1 MDKRVANPFKYITY
15 LIACLGLPAN
25 IALFRTYQQK
35 DLEFRF
41 NILMLLIALFDLAYL
56 VTEIVSLSLEYHDQF
71 DNEFNNYRG
80 TLGFFYF
87 FTFGGS
93 AYTTAL
99 TATERFMAMCHGKDT
114 DQIPIGWTILSI
126 IGLVSLIN
134 IHNFIHFE
142 AKGAKVVGLVLW
154 FEANIT
160 KQMVV
165 SINIAVNSILPTIPM
180 IACNIFLYKQL
191 KALMASDDF
200 FKSNVDLQNSVFRA
214 KITVLIGWIFFFSQM
229 LTWIFLI
236 LHMVR
241 FPFKFEVI

>member
-1 MDKRVANPFKYITY
+1 
-15 LIACLGLPAN
+15 
-25 IALFRTYQQK
+25 
-35 DLEFRF
+35 
-41 NILMLLIALFDLAYL
+41 MLLIALFDLAYL

-99 TATERFMAMCHGKDT
+99 MAIERFVTMCYGKDT
-114 DQIPIGWTILSI
+114 NKIPIGWTILSI
-126 IGLVSLIN
+126 IGFVSLIN
-134 IHNFIHFE
+134 VHNFIQFE
-142 AKGAKVVGLVLW
+142 V
-154 FEANIT
+154 NIT

-165 SINIAVNSILPTIPM
+165 SINIAFNSILPTIPM
-180 IACNIFLYKQL
+180 IVFNVILHKQL
-191 KALMASDDF
+191 KALLSSDDF

>member
-1 MDKRVANPFKYITY
+1 
-15 LIACLGLPAN
+15 
-25 IALFRTYQQK
+25 
-35 DLEFRF
+35 
-41 NILMLLIALFDLAYL
+41 MLLIALFDLAYL

-99 TATERFMAMCHGKDT
+99 MAIERFVTMCYGKDT
-114 DQIPIGWTILSI
+114 NKIPIGCTILSI
-126 IGLVSLIN
+126 IGFVSLIN
-134 IHNFIHFE
+134 VHNFIQFE
-142 AKGAKVVGLVLW
+142 V
-154 FEANIT
+154 NIT

-165 SINIAVNSILPTIPM
+165 SINIAFNSILPTIPM
-180 IACNIFLYKQL
+180 IVFNVILHKQL
-191 KALMASDDF
+191 KALLSSDDF